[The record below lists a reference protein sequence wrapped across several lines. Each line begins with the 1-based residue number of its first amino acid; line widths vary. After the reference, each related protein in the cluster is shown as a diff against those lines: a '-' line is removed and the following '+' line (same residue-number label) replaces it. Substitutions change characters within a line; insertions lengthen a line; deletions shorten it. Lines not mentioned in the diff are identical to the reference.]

1 MIGMDFQPILSDEDF
16 QRRAR
21 KLVVLAWMVPPV
33 FGLSFLLYI
42 QLFTIEQMVVVMTTP
57 VEPGFVIV
65 SLVFAL
71 IYFDNL
77 LRPVAEYL
85 KEPSETSAAKALAR
99 VRAFS
104 FHFWGIFLVYLLMA
118 PGITIFSAE
127 YYTDFVATLEDW
139 FRISL
144 VALTVSIIVGLPI
157 FFKMLDLFGSALQG
171 IRLEKPVVKISTRVF
186 LIAALVP
193 LLVDTMLVQYYWTR
207 TGYFEFE
214 TFVVWGSLHRCKVL

>member
-71 IYFDNL
+71 IHFISGEFFL
-77 LRPVAEYL
+77 F
-85 KEPSETSAAKALAR
+85 TS
-99 VRAFS
+99 
-104 FHFWGIFLVYLLMA
+104 
-118 PGITIFSAE
+118 
-127 YYTDFVATLEDW
+127 
-139 FRISL
+139 
-144 VALTVSIIVGLPI
+144 
-157 FFKMLDLFGSALQG
+157 
-171 IRLEKPVVKISTRVF
+171 
-186 LIAALVP
+186 
-193 LLVDTMLVQYYWTR
+193 
-207 TGYFEFE
+207 
-214 TFVVWGSLHRCKVL
+214 